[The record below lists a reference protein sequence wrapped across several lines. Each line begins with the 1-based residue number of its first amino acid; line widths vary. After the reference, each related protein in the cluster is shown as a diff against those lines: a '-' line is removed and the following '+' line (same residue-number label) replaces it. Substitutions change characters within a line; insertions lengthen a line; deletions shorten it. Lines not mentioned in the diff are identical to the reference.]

1 VAVRPLN
8 IGVYGSRGIPSTYSG
23 YETFLTV
30 LLPELARRGHDVTV
44 YCRRG
49 AVPDDPTHEGVRK
62 RFLPSLQTKELGT
75 LTHGALSAVVARVR
89 RHDVVFVVNPANAL
103 FCAFATS
110 SGQSVVLNTD
120 GQEWIRGKWG
130 PMGKRFFKMS
140 AARAGAVSTALVSD
154 SVAMAAIYRDEFGS
168 SSTVIPYCWTDLAVA
183 GGESKLA
190 ELGVEP
196 GQFSCIAGRLIPENN
211 AVPVARA
218 YLDSSVPWPLL
229 VLGTAN
235 YDSPVQRE
243 LTTLAQQDD
252 RLRLV
257 GHVDDRSQFAALVRL
272 AGLYLHAHSVG
283 GINPSLVEAMGLGAL
298 ILALSTPFNREAL
311 AGAGYYF
318 NDFGILLT
326 EQIERLATQPP
337 SAGESHRRAALS
349 RAASEFRLRD
359 VADAV
364 EQLLL
369 VAAERPA
376 RSSLAIDTRWS
387 AAVSPGVPNL
397 GNGRIERSDIQDPTA
412 RDC

>member
-1 VAVRPLN
+1 MTARPLN

-30 LLPELARRGHDVTV
+30 LLPELAGRGHDVTV

-49 AVPDDPTHEGVRK
+49 AVPDGPAYQGVRK
-62 RFLPSLQTKELGT
+62 RFVPSLQTKELGT
-75 LTHGALSAVVARVR
+75 LTHGALSAIVARVR

-130 PMGKRFFKMS
+130 PMGKRFFKKS
-140 AARAGAVSTALVSD
+140 AALAGAVSTALVSD

-168 SSTVIPYCWTDLAVA
+168 SSTVIPYCWTGLAVA

-218 YLDSSVPWPLL
+218 YLDSSVSWPLL

-243 LTTLAQQDD
+243 LVTLAQRDD

-257 GHVDDRSQFAALVRL
+257 GHVNDRSQFAALVRS
-272 AGLYLHAHSVG
+272 AGLYVHAHSVG

-311 AGAGYYF
+311 AEAGYYF
-318 NDFGILLT
+318 DDFGSSLT
-326 EQIERLATQPP
+326 EHIERLAAAPP
-337 SAGESHRRAALS
+337 QAGDSHRRAAVS
-349 RAASEFRLRD
+349 RAAGEFRLTD

-364 EQLLL
+364 EQLLI
-369 VAAERPA
+369 AAADRPA

-387 AAVSPGVPNL
+387 AAVSPVLPAPGTD
-397 GNGRIERSDIQDPTA
+397 GSRAREIQD
-412 RDC
+412 